1 MTYLTLPY
9 GRQQKG
15 FILIMT
21 LVMLVMITVLGIA
34 QISINST
41 QTQVATNTTDSEI
54 SFEKAEGAL
63 NEAINQMLA
72 GTYSNSNFIANS
84 NGLYLFN
91 QNATPT
97 WQTVNWDSSSAV
109 ISSFSGST
117 NLQTKYIIEQLP
129 SVTSTGNNMK
139 KNTRVY
145 RITGRAVG
153 QTGSS
158 SVLLQSTIQIQQ

>member
-1 MTYLTLPY
+1 MTYLTAPHKI
-9 GRQQKG
+9 QQKG
-15 FILIMT
+15 FILITT
-21 LVMLVMITVLGIA
+21 LVLLVMIIILGMA

-72 GTYSNSNFIANS
+72 NTYNSSGFANNS
-84 NGLYLFN
+84 NGLYQFN
-91 QNATPT
+91 QNAAPA
-97 WQTVNWDSSSAV
+97 WQTVDWNSSGSV

-117 NLQTKYIIEQLP
+117 GLQTNYIIEKLP
-129 SVTSTGNNMK
+129 PVSQTGASMKHNMSI
-139 KNTRVY
+139 Y

-153 QTGSS
+153 QNGSS